1 MVFTVRVETGASLST
16 SCTQDQKPRGE
27 DPTACFLLLEQRI
40 FLKASSTD
48 SSGGSRFKPCNGR
61 SISYSARAAETWGL
75 WISTVGLKALSLVH
89 TGLVP
94 IPKLPKVPPQA
105 PTLRAG
111 LVSHILLMY
120 PRTLTLN
127 RMAPSSILGTV
138 GLAL

>member
-27 DPTACFLLLEQRI
+27 DPTACFLLLEQKI
-40 FLKASSTD
+40 FLKASGTD
-48 SSGGSRFKPCNGR
+48 SSGGSRFKPCNDR
-61 SISYSARAAETWGL
+61 SISYSARAAGTWGL
-75 WISTVGLKALSLVH
+75 WISTVGLKALFLVP

-105 PTLRAG
+105 PTLWAG

-127 RMAPSSILGTV
+127 RMAPSSVLGTV